1 VKELPG
7 VLKLLTDIDSAGF
20 LQALVSSTPLE
31 NIDLITGKLGIR
43 YYFRQIISGYDVT
56 EGKPSPEGYLLAARR
71 LGVSPENCV
80 VVEDAVAGVRAAK
93 NGGMKCIAVTNTHP
107 ADSLVEADLIVSS
120 LEIVNVAVVEQ
131 VLNENKAQKER
142 SSNPMERSLVL
153 IKPDA
158 TKRNLSGAIINR
170 FEQQGLKIV
179 GMKLL
184 HMDKALARRH
194 YAVHEGKPFFNSLVD
209 YITSAPIVAIVFEGQ
224 NAIEQIRKI
233 MGATDPA
240 KAEKGTIRADFGMDI
255 QNNAVHGSDSLENA
269 VKEIALFF
277 KKNEICSG

>member
-1 VKELPG
+1 
-7 VLKLLTDIDSAGF
+7 
-20 LQALVSSTPLE
+20 
-31 NIDLITGKLGIR
+31 
-43 YYFRQIISGYDVT
+43 
-56 EGKPSPEGYLLAARR
+56 
-71 LGVSPENCV
+71 
-80 VVEDAVAGVRAAK
+80 
-93 NGGMKCIAVTNTHP
+93 
-107 ADSLVEADLIVSS
+107 
-120 LEIVNVAVVEQ
+120 
-131 VLNENKAQKER
+131 
-142 SSNPMERSLVL
+142 MERSLVL

-158 TKRNLSGAIINR
+158 TKRNLAGAIISR

-184 HMDKALARRH
+184 HMDKALAKRH

-224 NAIEQIRKI
+224 NAIELIRKI

-240 KAEKGTIRADFGMDI
+240 KAEKGTIRADFGLDI
-255 QNNAVHGSDSLENA
+255 QNNVVHGSDSPENA